1 MMRPRISDLVL
12 IPFTLIDKTLF
23 ERFDT
28 GNRVV
33 NHAFFND
40 LPHQLSLHGDDYKS
54 YCLISRSAGAIIGFF
69 SLSKSV
75 EFEIPEGYLFLREF
89 NYVKI
94 DWFGVDKKFQRSRT
108 NQGYGRQL
116 MYFALKQIFADYED
130 VDLVCL
136 EAKKT
141 AMPSYKSYGFIE
153 VPSANMPGG
162 ADMFI
167 TANNITE
174 YIVRYET
181 AYLQNGTV

>member
-1 MMRPRISDLVL
+1 LVL
-12 IPFTLIDKTLF
+12 IPFSLIDKALF

-28 GNRVV
+28 GNGVV
-33 NHAFFND
+33 NYAFFND
-40 LPHQLSLHGDDYKS
+40 LPQQLLQGDDYKS
-54 YCLISRSAGAIIGFF
+54 YCLVSKSAGVMIGFF
-69 SLSKSV
+69 SLSQSI
-75 EFEIPEGYLFLREF
+75 EFEISEGYRFLKNF

-94 DWFGVDKKFQRSRT
+94 DWFGVDKKFQRSGAR
-108 NQGYGRQL
+108 QGFGRHL

-136 EAKKT
+136 EAKRT

-153 VPSANMPGG
+153 VPSANVPGG

-167 TANNITE
+167 TANNVAE

-181 AYLQNGTV
+181 AYLHGGNFLFPA